1 MFLGYTKTN
10 HNIKSESSDQTSLD
24 FVQSDFGRDDDDP
37 LSIRSLSITSLGIIF
52 AILTIFLPSISILIG
67 RPLSQ
72 RNEIIHNHDFKKDGP

>member
-1 MFLGYTKTN
+1 MSYTKSKQF
-10 HNIKSESSDQTSLD
+10 IQSKSSEESSYGSAR
-24 FVQSDFGRDDDDP
+24 SDFERDDDDP

-72 RNEIIHNHDFKKDGP
+72 GKEVIFNHDIKKDGS

>member
-1 MFLGYTKTN
+1 MSYTKSKKF
-10 HNIKSESSDQTSLD
+10 IQSKSSEEPSYGSAR
-24 FVQSDFGRDDDDP
+24 SDFERDDDDP

-72 RNEIIHNHDFKKDGP
+72 GNEIIHNHHIKKDGP